1 MMTTMFLITDVLK
14 AFELYSQTF
23 PSDSYVAWQ
32 YYFQDKLL
40 PAKARQTFCQQPSFY
55 REE

>member
-1 MMTTMFLITDVLK
+1 MMTMFLIIDALK
-14 AFELYSQTF
+14 AFELCSQIF

-40 PAKARQTFCQQPSFY
+40 SAKARQTFCQQPSFY
-55 REE
+55 RAE